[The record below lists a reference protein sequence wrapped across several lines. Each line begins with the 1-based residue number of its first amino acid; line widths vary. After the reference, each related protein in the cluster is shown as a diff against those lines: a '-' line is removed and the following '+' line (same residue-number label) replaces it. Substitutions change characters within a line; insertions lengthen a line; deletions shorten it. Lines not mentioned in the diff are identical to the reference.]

1 MPNRQ
6 GNPMTDLIK
15 RLRSLAEKAT
25 PGPWEVGT
33 HPSMVVAPC
42 PCCGLVATAA
52 QYGPSE
58 SAECYNSEY
67 IAAANPLAVL
77 ELLDMIEKLR
87 AGLAKHYEP
96 LRLRAECVPG
106 GFSESPAWCV
116 ICKGRGEPGKTI
128 GSIRHTPDCPV
139 TLAAGE

>member
-15 RLRSLAEKAT
+15 RLRSLAEKAI

-87 AGLAKHYEP
+87 AALQAIIDHQDLMGGTIAHLSSTRHIAANALA
-96 LRLRAECVPG
+96 AE
-106 GFSESPAWCV
+106 
-116 ICKGRGEPGKTI
+116 
-128 GSIRHTPDCPV
+128 
-139 TLAAGE
+139 AAGE